1 MNGISA
7 AKSFRGAIVDSSLGM
22 LHNRNIETVR
32 DGTGKA
38 GAMREQKQVLKLS
51 VKLLALGFL
60 FSCGSPANPPA
71 PKWTAENLN
80 ASSGAAAKPAAP
92 KPPAPP
98 KPDPGTTS
106 SLDALR
112 KGEAAMAGP
121 LKDVN
126 FAFDSVALSNAARA
140 TLKANADWLKSNAAA
155 RIQVEGH
162 CDERGTAEYNMA
174 LGAKRAQAALDY
186 LATLGIAASRM
197 STISYGEEIPVCKD
211 KTEDCWAKNRR
222 ARFVIAASK

>member
-1 MNGISA
+1 
-7 AKSFRGAIVDSSLGM
+7 
-22 LHNRNIETVR
+22 
-32 DGTGKA
+32 
-38 GAMREQKQVLKLS
+38 MREQKRIIQGA

-60 FSCGSPANPPA
+60 VSCGSPANPP
-71 PKWTAENLN
+71 PPTWTAENLN
-80 ASSGAAAKPAAP
+80 ASSGAAAKAEAP

-112 KGEAAMAGP
+112 KGEAATAGP
-121 LKDVN
+121 MKDVN
-126 FAFDSVALSNAARA
+126 FDFDSVALSEIARA
-140 TLKANADWLKSNAAA
+140 ILKANADWLKSNATA
-155 RIQVEGH
+155 RIQIEGH

-174 LGAKRAQAALDY
+174 LGAKRAQAAMDY

-197 STISYGEEIPVCKD
+197 STISYGEEIPLCKD

-222 ARFVIAASK
+222 ARFVITASK